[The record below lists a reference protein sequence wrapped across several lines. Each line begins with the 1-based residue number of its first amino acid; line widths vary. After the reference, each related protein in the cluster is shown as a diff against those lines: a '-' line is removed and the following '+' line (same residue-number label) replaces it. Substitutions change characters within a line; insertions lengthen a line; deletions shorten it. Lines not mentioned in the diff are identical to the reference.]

1 MTFKKLQENSFENNW
16 RFKIIAKETMN
27 DTAKEIHE
35 NPLPS
40 DFVNITVLRDGTW
53 QRIWFSSY
61 NGVFAAISVE
71 NGKVSDIEPTS
82 RYWKGCN
89 LRKDFQVK
97 NPSAYAER
105 KMHVCQFKCKGSAG
119 VMEAEGAKCIFER
132 SIDKNVNYDM

>member
-40 DFVNITVLRDGTW
+40 DIVNIIVLRDGTW

-105 KMHVCQFKCKGSAG
+105 KMHMF
-119 VMEAEGAKCIFER
+119 
-132 SIDKNVNYDM
+132 DNLNVKVQQVLWKLKVQNVFLSVL